1 MDEAAIAIIHIRVE
15 RADGELR
22 ATRKLIEDGLYRI
35 ACTRAYYAAFLMTTA
50 VLLTLDVARTK
61 HSGVEA
67 AFHEQFIRGAR
78 IEAEYGRLYA
88 LLRKTR
94 EDSDY
99 NESDSHRG
107 HGSSAS
113 GRRRAFCRP
122 AGAVL
127 ARSESSRVIPSFA
140 AD

>member
-1 MDEAAIAIIHIRVE
+1 MEKASIAIIRIRVE
-15 RADGELR
+15 RADEELR

-35 ACTRAYYAAFLMTTA
+35 ACSRAYYAAFLMTTA
-50 VLLTLDVARTK
+50 VLLTLNVARAK

-99 NESDSHRG
+99 NDRMIATEDMARQ
-107 HGSSAS
+107 
-113 GRRRAFCRP
+113 R
-122 AGAVL
+122 L
-127 ARSESSRVIPSFA
+127 ADAERFVARLEQYLREVKAIE
-140 AD
+140 

>member
-15 RADGELR
+15 RAGEELR

-50 VLLTLDVARTK
+50 VLLTLNVARTK

-78 IEAEYGRLYA
+78 IESEYGRLYA

-99 NESDSHRG
+99 ND
-107 HGSSAS
+107 
-113 GRRRAFCRP
+113 
-122 AGAVL
+122 
-127 ARSESSRVIPSFA
+127 RVIA
-140 AD
+140 TEDMARQRLADAERFVARLERYLREVKAVE

>member
-1 MDEAAIAIIHIRVE
+1 VDEAAIAIIHIRVE
-15 RADGELR
+15 RADEEMR

-50 VLLTLDVARTK
+50 VLLTLNVARTK

-99 NESDSHRG
+99 ND
-107 HGSSAS
+107 
-113 GRRRAFCRP
+113 
-122 AGAVL
+122 
-127 ARSESSRVIPSFA
+127 RVIA
-140 AD
+140 TEDMARQRLADAERFVARLERYLREVKAVE

>member
-1 MDEAAIAIIHIRVE
+1 MDEAVLAIVRIRVE
-15 RADGELR
+15 RADEELR
-22 ATRKLIEDGLYRI
+22 AARRLIEDGLYRI
-35 ACTRAYYAAFLMTTA
+35 ACSRSYYAAFLMTTA
-50 VLLTLDVARTK
+50 VLLTLNVARTK

-99 NESDSHRG
+99 ND
-107 HGSSAS
+107 
-113 GRRRAFCRP
+113 
-122 AGAVL
+122 
-127 ARSESSRVIPSFA
+127 RVIA
-140 AD
+140 TEDMARQRLADAERFVARLERYLREVKAIE

>member
-1 MDEAAIAIIHIRVE
+1 VDEAAIAIIHIRVE
-15 RADGELR
+15 RAGEELR

-50 VLLTLDVARTK
+50 VLLTLNVARTK

-78 IEAEYGRLYA
+78 IESEYGRLYA

-99 NESDSHRG
+99 ND
-107 HGSSAS
+107 
-113 GRRRAFCRP
+113 
-122 AGAVL
+122 
-127 ARSESSRVIPSFA
+127 RVIA
-140 AD
+140 TEDMARQRLADAERFVARLEWYLREVKAVE

>member
-1 MDEAAIAIIHIRVE
+1 VDEAAIAIIHIRVE
-15 RADGELR
+15 RADEELR

-50 VLLTLDVARTK
+50 VLLTLNVARTK

-78 IEAEYGRLYA
+78 IESEYGRLYA
-88 LLRKTR
+88 LLRKAR

-99 NESDSHRG
+99 ND
-107 HGSSAS
+107 
-113 GRRRAFCRP
+113 
-122 AGAVL
+122 
-127 ARSESSRVIPSFA
+127 RVIATEDMARQRLVDAERFVA
-140 AD
+140 RLERYLREVKAVE

>member
-15 RADGELR
+15 RADEELR

-50 VLLTLDVARTK
+50 VLLTLNVARTK

-99 NESDSHRG
+99 ND
-107 HGSSAS
+107 
-113 GRRRAFCRP
+113 
-122 AGAVL
+122 
-127 ARSESSRVIPSFA
+127 RVIA
-140 AD
+140 TEDMARQRLADAERFVARLERYLREVKAVE

>member
-1 MDEAAIAIIHIRVE
+1 MDEATIAIVRIRLE
-15 RADGELR
+15 RVDEELH

-35 ACTRAYYAAFLMTTA
+35 ACSRAYYAAFLMTTA

-67 AFHEQFIRGAR
+67 AFHEQFIKSGRV
-78 IEAEYGRLYA
+78 EAEYGRLYA

-99 NESDSHRG
+99 NDKAITTEEMARQRLADAERFV
-107 HGSSAS
+107 A
-113 GRRRAFCRP
+113 RLEQYLREVRA
-122 AGAVL
+122 
-127 ARSESSRVIPSFA
+127 IQ
-140 AD
+140 

>member
-1 MDEAAIAIIHIRVE
+1 VDEASIAIIRIRVE
-15 RADGELR
+15 RADEELR

-35 ACTRAYYAAFLMTTA
+35 ACTRAYYAAFLMTTV
-50 VLLTLDVARTK
+50 VLLTLNVARAK

-99 NESDSHRG
+99 NDRMIATEDMARQRL
-107 HGSSAS
+107 ADAE
-113 GRRRAFCRP
+113 RFVARLEQYLREVK
-122 AGAVL
+122 AV
-127 ARSESSRVIPSFA
+127 E
-140 AD
+140 

>member
-15 RADGELR
+15 RAGEELR

-50 VLLTLDVARTK
+50 VLLTLNVARTK

-78 IEAEYGRLYA
+78 IESEYGRLYA
-88 LLRKTR
+88 LLRKAR

-99 NESDSHRG
+99 ND
-107 HGSSAS
+107 
-113 GRRRAFCRP
+113 
-122 AGAVL
+122 
-127 ARSESSRVIPSFA
+127 RVIA
-140 AD
+140 AEDMARQRLADAERFVARLERYLREVKAVE